1 MTASTSTA
9 RASKRL
15 GELLLERK
23 LITKALLDEA
33 LQQQQAGGKKSLG
46 EILVGLGFP
55 QEKMTYALL
64 LFNKRKPLGQIL
76 VDLGALLPAALE
88 QALHQQRELKLQGV
102 RRPIGM
108 LLVESGAISQ
118 QTYLKALST
127 HFVMPVTTLWEFT
140 PTHELQQAVGERF
153 AEKHGIVVLDDG
165 PAALQA
171 AMCQPSAQ
179 ALEELRRFVP
189 ATKRVAFYLA
199 SPPEV
204 DRCFEKLRDP
214 YWTARLKGIS
224 C

>member
-9 RASKRL
+9 RATKRL

-33 LQQQQAGGKKSLG
+33 LQQQQAGGTKSLG
-46 EILVGLGFP
+46 ELLVGLGFP
-55 QEKMTYALL
+55 QEKMSYALV

-76 VDLGALLPAALE
+76 VDLGALPPGALE

-108 LLVESGAISQ
+108 LLVDSGAISQ
-118 QTYLKALST
+118 EAYLKALSK
-127 HFVMPVTTLWEFT
+127 HFIMPITNLWEFT
-140 PTHELQQAVGERF
+140 PDHELQQAVGKRF
-153 AEKHGIVVLDDG
+153 AEKHGIVVMENG
-165 PAALQA
+165 PTALRA

-179 ALEELRRFVP
+179 ALDELRRFVP
-189 ATKRVAFYLA
+189 ATKRVEFYLA
-199 SPPEV
+199 SPTEV